1 MDISDL
7 FLNLLIF
14 LGGFLVIFII
24 TYVIYFKKLSS
35 KKRKNKSITEITYL
49 VHKFNLDEKALPKK
63 KMILWISMQNAFIIS
78 FVWVFISSLRIKIMW
93 QLLIAF
99 VMILALIYALYEI
112 YGRHL
117 VKKGYQKVK
126 GRSKNEY

>member
-14 LGGFLVIFII
+14 LGGFLVIFIV

-35 KKRKNKSITEITYL
+35 KKRKNKNITEITYL

-117 VKKGYQKVK
+117 VKKGYQKAK
-126 GRSKNEY
+126 GRR

>member
-14 LGGFLVIFII
+14 LGGFLVIFIV

-35 KKRKNKSITEITYL
+35 KKRKNKNITEITYL

-117 VKKGYQKVK
+117 VKKYKKKEGK
-126 GRSKNEY
+126 

>member
-14 LGGFLVIFII
+14 LGGFLVIFIV

-35 KKRKNKSITEITYL
+35 KKRKNKNITEITYL

-117 VKKGYQKVK
+117 VKKVYQKVK
-126 GRSKNEY
+126 GRR